1 MDEDLWRGSRVL
13 VVIVVVLVAIVVAV
27 VVWAG
32 ERASDRPG
40 FGGERLKHPDGGAR
54 VDLPREAWL

>member
-13 VVIVVVLVAIVVAV
+13 VVILVAIVVAV

-32 ERASDRPG
+32 ERASERPG
-40 FGGERLKHPDGGAR
+40 FGGELLKHPDGGAR
-54 VDLPREAWL
+54 VDLPREASL